1 MLNRLPAIRVGSGR
15 FFALTALLA
24 VSLCQAAFAQPPSF
38 TWDEIRDKFLLT
50 NPTLQAQAQS
60 IESSRA
66 SEITAG
72 LRPNPQFQND
82 TSSATIGIY
91 QEFEVAGKRPARLES
106 ARLGTSLARTD
117 FANARRTLIFHLPQA
132 FVAALLAKSDL
143 DFAQKNLV
151 DYQKA
156 VDLNRLMLQQGTISR
171 GSFLKI
177 ELQTLQLQTDL
188 SDATL
193 AWKTAKATLRMA

>member
-106 ARLGTSLARTD
+106 ARLGTSIARTD
-117 FANARRTLIFHLPQA
+117 FANARRTLIFHLRQVLCRRPAGQVRSR
-132 FVAALLAKSDL
+132 F
-143 DFAQKNLV
+143 
-151 DYQKA
+151 
-156 VDLNRLMLQQGTISR
+156 RPEESR
-171 GSFLKI
+171 GLSEGCRSQPPDAPTRDNFSR
-177 ELQTLQLQTDL
+177 ELSKNRA
-188 SDATL
+188 SDA
-193 AWKTAKATLRMA
+193 ATSDRPI